1 MADRAEAHDMGDSD
15 DNSEDDAKSAVSQL
29 SDLEQEE
36 EDEVDYLVL
45 ELLHHLPADKSARLL
60 KNLRSKEKA
69 VQDLLHR
76 NRELLSSCRK
86 LDEENQALSDRV
98 KEATEA
104 AAQSSKK
111 AAPPAPAANVDS
123 SIFLQL
129 ERGKEEKILH
139 LQKENAFL
147 HQQVRRLDEACRS
160 MDARLQESTKDLKKT
175 QQQLSQA
182 RSAGAVAASSSP
194 VGRHGLDPSL
204 VEEEDRLY
212 QESALRQAEITHKV
226 AIEKLTKSATLNLG
240 EDARQLERWSSD
252 VAAMLMAVD
261 GLEGQ
266 VKHSLKEPKA
276 AKKAAKAAPQP
287 VAPAAAPVRDFQ
299 VGAHQVLEASAAVLE
314 QLDFARGQT
323 EDFEKSQRNFE
334 QILRGLI
341 AGSEAA
347 AAGVDVD
354 TGIGRAEEQAESLV
368 QQTDDFVR
376 NTQFL
381 SLEPAVSL
389 LGRMATSCETVLNSA
404 PPGLIPPHAA
414 NLLEETRR
422 QIMGLAAELE
432 GQVGAIRNI
441 KAGGSGLTSLVNDI
455 QASQRRARHQ
465 LRIRVMEE
473 LHRCASTFEAP
484 IEELRQGL
492 RKQSEAMSKARTK
505 LCKAIEGLEATAKSS
520 AVASAPELVKKAAK
534 QEEPIDHS
542 GGELL
547 LAEIRE
553 VKGMAKALSS
563 GIESALKASALRR
576 DQLAQL
582 LSSHS
587 TDSASAPA
595 RSQHQSALTRQTT
608 GGSVGGEDGLG
619 DGQGKKKKNRRKS
632 AAGSG
637 GGPGTAAEEDAPPAP
652 HPPPNQ
658 VAGAPTSGSVS
669 EAGPVRAVD
678 LKQELRETRDG
689 REALEQRMKERMKA
703 LSENPDTAPGSTDPL
718 EGEGE
723 ADAKGSA
730 PRRKKKMYV

>member
-15 DNSEDDAKSAVSQL
+15 DNSEDDAQSAVSQL

-36 EDEVDYLVL
+36 DDEVDYLVL

-129 ERGKEEKILH
+129 ERGKEEKILL

-147 HQQVRRLDEACRS
+147 HQQVRRLDEACRT
-160 MDARLQESTKDLKKT
+160 MDTRLQQSTKDLKKT

-204 VEEEDRLY
+204 VEEEERLY
-212 QESALRQAEITHKV
+212 QASALRQAEIMHKV

-276 AKKAAKAAPQP
+276 AKKAAKATPQP
-287 VAPAAAPVRDFQ
+287 AAPSAAP
-299 VGAHQVLEASAAVLE
+299 VGAHQVLEASASVLE

-323 EDFEKSQRNFE
+323 EDFEKAQRNFE

-354 TGIGRAEEQAESLV
+354 TGLGRAEEQAESLV
-368 QQTDDFVR
+368 QRTDDFVR

-389 LGRMATSCETVLNSA
+389 LGRMATSCETVLHSA

-441 KAGGSGLTSLVNDI
+441 KAGGSGLISLVNDI

-520 AVASAPELVKKAAK
+520 AVASAPEPAKKAAK

-582 LSSHS
+582 LSSPS

-608 GGSVGGEDGLG
+608 GGSVGGDDGLG

-637 GGPGTAAEEDAPPAP
+637 GGPGTAVEEDAPPEP
-652 HPPPNQ
+652 HPPPNP
-658 VAGAPTSGSVS
+658 VAAAPTAGSAS

-703 LSENPDTAPGSTDPL
+703 LSENPDTGPGSTDPL